1 MDAGSCFNTNANRG
15 KDPPTKLANQL
26 VINIVKETRI
36 AIPHPTFGI
45 KIPIRKV
52 LIINNIIPNK
62 TDTCVSS

>member
-15 KDPPTKLANQL
+15 KDPPTKLANKI

-45 KIPIRKV
+45 KF
-52 LIINNIIPNK
+52 
-62 TDTCVSS
+62 VSSVAIFTTSCADSQRAS